1 MKTIGFIGIGVMGKS
16 MVRNLMRN
24 GFELYIYNRTKSK
37 AEELI
42 SEGAIWCDSVA
53 DCAKDRDAIIT
64 IVGYPKDV
72 EEVYFGDNGIL
83 DNAKE
88 GAYLIDMTTTSP
100 NLSKQIYD
108 SAKTKGMFALDAPVS
123 GGDIGAQKGT
133 LSIMVGGDETAF
145 NDCYKIFESMGTNI
159 IYEGGPGSGQHV
171 KMANQIAISG
181 ALSGVCEAVR
191 YTEALGVDLNKMIKT
206 IAGGAAGSWQLTNL
220 APKMAVNNF
229 EPGFFM
235 KHFIKDMKIAIE
247 ESAAKGAD
255 LYILKKVYEMCSDLE
270 KHGIGENGTQS
281 LIEYYRKKS

>member
-16 MVRNLMRN
+16 MVRNLMKN

-108 SAKTKGMFALDAPVS
+108 SAKEKGMFALDAPVS

-145 NDCYKIFESMGTNI
+145 NDCYKVFDNNT
-159 IYEGGPGSGQHV
+159 
-171 KMANQIAISG
+171 
-181 ALSGVCEAVR
+181 
-191 YTEALGVDLNKMIKT
+191 IKKNN
-206 IAGGAAGSWQLTNL
+206 SSNSLFKTNL
-220 APKMAVNNF
+220 
-229 EPGFFM
+229 
-235 KHFIKDMKIAIE
+235 
-247 ESAAKGAD
+247 
-255 LYILKKVYEMCSDLE
+255 L
-270 KHGIGENGTQS
+270 
-281 LIEYYRKKS
+281 